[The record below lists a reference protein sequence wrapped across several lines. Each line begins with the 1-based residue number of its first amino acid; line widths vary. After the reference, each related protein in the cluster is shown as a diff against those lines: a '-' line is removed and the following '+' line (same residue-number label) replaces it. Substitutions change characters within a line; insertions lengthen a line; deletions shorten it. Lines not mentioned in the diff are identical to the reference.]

1 LIAVLDTSALIRFY
15 IPDGPM
21 PDGMEAFMADL
32 DRGVATALVPGLIWV
47 EAASVLLKKINRG
60 EIKDSEAIEL
70 LRLWRT
76 LPFKEIETSA
86 SILEI
91 LKLAR
96 NESLSS
102 YDATYLYLA
111 IQHHAVLFTADDLL
125 TKAAQ
130 RYRT

>member
-1 LIAVLDTSALIRFY
+1 MIAVLDTSALIRFY

-21 PDGMEAFMADL
+21 PEGIEAFMAEL
-32 DRGVATALVPGLIWV
+32 DRGVATALIPGLIWV

-60 EIKDSEAIEL
+60 EIADREAIEL
-70 LRLWRT
+70 MQLWRN
-76 LPFKEIETSA
+76 LPLKEIETSE

-96 NESLSS
+96 HENLSS

-125 TKAAQ
+125 AKAAK

>member
-1 LIAVLDTSALIRFY
+1 
-15 IPDGPM
+15 M

>member
-1 LIAVLDTSALIRFY
+1 
-15 IPDGPM
+15 
-21 PDGMEAFMADL
+21 MAEL
-32 DRGVATALVPGLIWV
+32 DRGVSTALVPSLIWV

-60 EIKDSEAIEL
+60 ELKECEAFEL
-70 LRLWRT
+70 MCLWRN
-76 LPFKEIETSA
+76 LPLKEIETSE

-91 LKLAR
+91 LKLAYHE
-96 NESLSS
+96 NLSS

-125 TKAAQ
+125 AKAAQ